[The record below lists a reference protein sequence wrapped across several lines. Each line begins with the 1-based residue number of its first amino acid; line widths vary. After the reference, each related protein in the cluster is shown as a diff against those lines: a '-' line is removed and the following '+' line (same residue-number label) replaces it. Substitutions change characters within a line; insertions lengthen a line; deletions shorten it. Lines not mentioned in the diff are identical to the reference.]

1 MTHINASKA
10 RIPTDAFNR
19 VVYKGERIRID
30 RRSGDSVY
38 IVSKDDMALLE
49 TMEDRLDIE
58 AAEEALADMKAK
70 GQKPIPLEKVKKKLG
85 L

>member
-1 MTHINASKA
+1 MTHISASKA

-19 VVYKGERIRID
+19 VVYKGDRIRVE

-38 IVSKDDMALLE
+38 IVSKEDISLLE
-49 TMEDRLDIE
+49 AIEDRLDIE
-58 AAEEALADMKAK
+58 AAEEALAEMKAK
-70 GQKPIPLEKVKKKLG
+70 RKKPIPLEKIKKELG